1 MNNKVACLLK
11 KELDDLELRKKTL
24 LEHNNKLLEKKQQ
37 LNSKLDKLKYEQKN
51 VSTEF
56 FDTMNKI
63 NSNYKK
69 YNDLEDTYKI
79 KLVMYENEKAKFFTS
94 NVNQE
99 IKDIFDLEDTEN
111 SSSIAVQNVQK
122 QVPEQLDTTLSNS
135 NNFKSTPNDNN
146 QVIETITTN
155 NKCLIESNNSTQIK
169 DISTITNEQKV
180 KKFFEESSNRNF
192 PAKTVNHEVSLI
204 VNKNCDKQINKVSIN
219 NVSINNNAN
228 SRSNSNKEN
237 SNLSTTFK
245 RIRDPNGIYCYL
257 IFIFYY
263 INFHFLM
270 QMTF

>member
-11 KELDDLELRKKTL
+11 KELDDLDIRKKTL
-24 LEHNNKLLEKKQQ
+24 LEHNNQLLVKKQQ
-37 LNSKLDKLKYEQKN
+37 LNSKLDKLKYKQKN

-99 IKDIFDLEDTEN
+99 IKDIFDCEDTEN
-111 SSSIAVQNVQK
+111 STPIAVQI
-122 QVPEQLDTTLSNS
+122 QVTAQLDTPPSNS
-135 NNFKSTPNDNN
+135 NNFKSKPNVNN

-155 NKCLIESNNSTQIK
+155 NNFLIESNASTIIE
-169 DISTITNEQKV
+169 DISTNTDKDKM
-180 KKFFEESSNRNF
+180 KKFINEPSNRNI
-192 PAKTVNHEVSLI
+192 PTKKVNDEVSLF
-204 VNKNCDKQINKVSIN
+204 VNKNCDKQINNVSIT

-237 SNLSTTFK
+237 SILSTPIK
-245 RIRDPNGIYCYL
+245 RIRDPNGIYYY
-257 IFIFYY
+257 FI
-263 INFHFLM
+263 L
-270 QMTF
+270 

>member
-146 QVIETITTN
+146 QVIEIITTN

-237 SNLSTTFK
+237 SNL
-245 RIRDPNGIYCYL
+245 
-257 IFIFYY
+257 
-263 INFHFLM
+263 
-270 QMTF
+270 